1 MLTFYPTVDNNVI
14 PGLPLDLL
22 SAGKLNEVEVMAGA
36 CTHEGH
42 MMIPYII
49 PSLMSENSTYED
61 VKSQLEAFVKMVIE
75 PISVDNTMAAIEKAY
90 MDSAEKKVPGDKL
103 FEAVVHAIGDS
114 MLAIPT
120 YHMVELVSGGLYEIA
135 RKHTKNYNCI

>member
-1 MLTFYPTVDNNVI
+1 MLTFTPTVDNNVI
-14 PGLPLDLL
+14 PGLPLDLFPTN
-22 SAGKLNEVEVMAGA
+22 KLNKVEVMAGV

-42 MMIPYII
+42 MMIPYLI
-49 PSLMSENSTYED
+49 PSLLSENSTYED
-61 VKSQLEAFVKMVIE
+61 VKSQLESFIKMVLE

-90 MDSAEKKVPGDKL
+90 MDSAEKKLPGDKL

-120 YHMVELVSGGLYEIA
+120 YHMVELVSGGFFDIA
-135 RKHTKNYNCI
+135 RTKSYDCI